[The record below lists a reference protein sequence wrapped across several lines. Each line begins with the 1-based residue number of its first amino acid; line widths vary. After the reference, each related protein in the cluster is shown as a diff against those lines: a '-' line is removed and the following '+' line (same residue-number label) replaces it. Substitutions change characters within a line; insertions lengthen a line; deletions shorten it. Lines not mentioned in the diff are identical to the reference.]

1 MAFRIAYGAGHFD
14 HTAGN
19 RLPRQLDKKQ
29 TSEWALNDR
38 IARHFATA
46 AKQYEGVELLRTD
59 DITGNCDVG
68 LANRCGKANE
78 FGADFCL
85 SIHHNAGADL
95 TNAGGIVAFSHPTS
109 KKGAKYRDAIYDSC
123 IASGGLKGNRAL
135 PKTVANFYVLRYTDA
150 PCVLME
156 YGFMD
161 SKADAPVILQDA
173 YARKMAYA
181 TMDAVAK
188 VGGLKKKAGKAPQKE
203 EYTLEMFVREIQAAC
218 GAQVDGVAGPETL
231 SKTVTLSA
239 EKNDTHPAVKPVQ
252 KRLAALGY
260 AQVGE
265 ADGVAGPMFRDA
277 VIAFQQ
283 DHGCWRDGIITAR
296 NKTWRKLLEMEDCV

>member
-1 MAFRIAYGAGHFD
+1 MAFKIAYGAGHFD

-19 RLPRQLDKKQ
+19 RLPKQLDKNQ

-38 IARHFATA
+38 VARHFAAA
-46 AKQYEGVELLRTD
+46 AKEYEGVELLRTD
-59 DITGNCDVG
+59 DITGSFDVG
-68 LANRCGKANE
+68 LASRCSKANN

-85 SIHHNAGADL
+85 SIHHNAGANL

-109 KKGAKYRDAIYDSC
+109 QKGEMYRDAIYDSC

-161 SKADAPVILQDA
+161 SKVDAPVILQEA
-173 YARKMAYA
+173 YAKKMAYA

-188 VGGLKKKAGKAPQKE
+188 IGGLKKKNGEKAPQKE
-203 EYTLEMFVREIQAAC
+203 EYSLEEFIREVQAAC
-218 GAQVDGVAGPETL
+218 GAQVDGIAGPETIA
-231 SKTVTLSA
+231 KTVTLSA
-239 EKNDTHPAVKPVQ
+239 DKNDTHPAVKPVQ

-260 AQVGE
+260 TQVGD
-265 ADGVAGPMFRDA
+265 ADGIAGPMFGSA

-283 DHGCWRDGIITAR
+283 DNDCWRDGIITAR
-296 NKTWRKLLEMEDCV
+296 NKTWRKLLGME